1 MHVSIYKI
9 YTVDTFFTYFAS
21 WSVLVKLKEKHENF
35 VQQAKFVCFNQ
46 HISSLVR
53 VLYCTRLPPLTHHT
67 THTHTYH
74 THTLTPHSLTH
85 HTHSY
90 THTTHTPHSHTT
102 HSYTH
107 TTHTTLIHT
116 HTTHTPH
123 SRWILVHMPSSPDVE
138 QQMAE
143 VLSRISDTLDT
154 HSPPNGGIDAKK
166 LLASPAQSPAVS
178 RRFFFD
184 PLSRERRS
192 CVEPIIQDRCSCI
205 EPITAEVHLSPRSC
219 QSLGEIRSGIASQRY
234 VVQ

>member
-1 MHVSIYKI
+1 M
-9 YTVDTFFTYFAS
+9 YTP
-21 WSVLVKLKEKHENF
+21 
-35 VQQAKFVCFNQ
+35 
-46 HISSLVR
+46 SS
-53 VLYCTRLPPLTHHT
+53 THT
-67 THTHTYH
+67 PHTHT
-74 THTLTPHSLTH
+74 T
-85 HTHSY
+85 
-90 THTTHTPHSHTT
+90 HSHTT
-102 HSYTH
+102 HS
-107 TTHTTLIHT
+107 HTTLTFHPDT
-116 HTTHTPH
+116 
-123 SRWILVHMPSSPDVE
+123 HMPSSPDIE

>member
-1 MHVSIYKI
+1 MKTLCS
-9 YTVDTFFTYFAS
+9 
-21 WSVLVKLKEKHENF
+21 KL
-35 VQQAKFVCFNQ
+35 QFVCFNQ

-53 VLYCTRLPPLTHHT
+53 VLYCTHLPPLTH
-67 THTHTYH
+67 
-74 THTLTPHSLTH
+74 
-85 HTHSY
+85 
-90 THTTHTPHSHTT
+90 HTTHTPHSHTT
-102 HSYTH
+102 HSH
-107 TTHTTLIHT
+107 HT

-123 SRWILVHMPSSPDVE
+123 SHWILVHMPSSPDIE